1 MANTNIPDVQLN
13 DGNKIPQLG
22 FGVFKVPDDETQR
35 AVEHAIEAGYR
46 SIDTAAFYQN
56 ERGVGA
62 GITNSGVPRDELFI
76 TSKVWNDAHG
86 RDNTRRSFE
95 ESLEKLKLDR
105 LDMFLIHWPVPS
117 RDLYVETWQALVE
130 LQAEGLVT
138 SIGVSNFEPAHLERL
153 RAESGVVPVVNQ
165 VELHPYLVQAAVR
178 EYDAAHGIVTEAWSP
193 LAKGGDLLEQAVL
206 TEIGARYGKSPAQV
220 VIRWH
225 IQLGNVVIP
234 KSVTP
239 SRMSQNID
247 VFDFALTAAEVDAVS
262 ALDSDKRTGPNPN
275 VFVAPPAA

>member
-1 MANTNIPDVQLN
+1 MTSVHIPDLQLN
-13 DGNKIPQLG
+13 DGKRIPQLG
-22 FGVFKVPDDETQR
+22 FGVFKVPDDESQR
-35 AVEHAIEAGYR
+35 AVEQAIEAGYR

-62 GITNSGVPRDELFI
+62 AVVNSGVPREELFI

-86 RDNTRRSFE
+86 RVNTRRSLE

-105 LDMFLIHWPVPS
+105 LDLFLIHWPVPS
-117 RDLYVETWQALVE
+117 RDLYVETWQTLVD

-153 RAESGVVPVVNQ
+153 RVESGVVPVVNQ
-165 VELHPYLVQAAVR
+165 VELHPYLVQSAVR
-178 EYDAAHGIVTEAWSP
+178 DYDSAHGIVTEAWSP
-193 LAKGGDLLEQAVL
+193 LAKGGDLLEQKVL
-206 TEIGARYGKSPAQV
+206 TDIGSRYGKSPAQV

-239 SRMSQNID
+239 ARVRQNIE
-247 VFDFALTAAEVDAVS
+247 VFDFALTEAELNAIS
-262 ALDSDKRTGPNPN
+262 ALDCGKRTGPDPN

>member
-35 AVEHAIEAGYR
+35 AVEHAIAAGYR

-62 GITNSGVPRDELFI
+62 GIANSGVPRDELFI

-86 RDNTRRSFE
+86 RDNARRSFL

-193 LAKGGDLLEQAVL
+193 LAKGGDLLEQVVL

-239 SRMSQNID
+239 ARMSQNID
-247 VFDFALTAAEVDAVS
+247 VFDFALTQAELDAVS